1 VFSRAQK
8 NITFKYLKHLKKHTV
23 VFFFFTEGDSF
34 THVNLNRCLGLCI
47 SSEKY
52 EDIMPK
58 ERPAKPLQHTT
69 SSNIGSVIIP
79 LKPKRPLTCY
89 GIFSVLER
97 NIIWQKDQKQT
108 PTSSKEFFESADAS
122 YAALRPERYRHLVL
136 PVDWYVVGMNRKK
149 RNDHINHGM
158 ISFNDLSKAIA
169 DKWKTVDAETKAY
182 CELIANSEHHRYEIE
197 LAAYI
202 DTYGEDAV
210 KAQVQSKKSLARA

>member
-1 VFSRAQK
+1 
-8 NITFKYLKHLKKHTV
+8 
-23 VFFFFTEGDSF
+23 
-34 THVNLNRCLGLCI
+34 
-47 SSEKY
+47 
-52 EDIMPK
+52 
-58 ERPAKPLQHTT
+58 
-69 SSNIGSVIIP
+69 
-79 LKPKRPLTCY
+79 
-89 GIFSVLER
+89 
-97 NIIWQKDQKQT
+97 
-108 PTSSKEFFESADAS
+108 
-122 YAALRPERYRHLVL
+122 
-136 PVDWYVVGMNRKK
+136 VDWYVVGMNRKK